1 MEGSD
6 EARACA
12 VLVEMQQR
20 LIHGPHAAL
29 GVGLDASAS
38 DIRTAFLQLTKIFH
52 PARFGRMSPDTQRLS
67 NEVFLSLRAAHDTL
81 AKPRPRL
88 SAPTSPVQQTPP
100 GPGGRGQTPTR
111 PTPPPTTLRPTT
123 TTPTPP
129 TWPSLRP
136 TTTTPTPP
144 PSLRPTTTTPT
155 PPPSLRPTTTTP
167 TPPLSNAQLRTG
179 PQQRMPSGPYP
190 AVAVPRA
197 TTGGVPSGSNPTA
210 VASIPPGSTGQ
221 VATRPHDPELAPIHD
236 LMLRGQWEPARAAIT
251 VLAAKAPASP
261 KYRALLS
268 YTRGREAQL
277 ARRLDEARVELDT
290 ALQLDPDLQL
300 AKTALAEL
308 FTRRK

>member
-1 MEGSD
+1 
-6 EARACA
+6 
-12 VLVEMQQR
+12 
-20 LIHGPHAAL
+20 
-29 GVGLDASAS
+29 
-38 DIRTAFLQLTKIFH
+38 
-52 PARFGRMSPDTQRLS
+52 
-67 NEVFLSLRAAHDTL
+67 
-81 AKPRPRL
+81 
-88 SAPTSPVQQTPP
+88 
-100 GPGGRGQTPTR
+100 
-111 PTPPPTTLRPTT
+111 
-123 TTPTPP
+123 
-129 TWPSLRP
+129 
-136 TTTTPTPP
+136 
-144 PSLRPTTTTPT
+144 
-155 PPPSLRPTTTTP
+155 
-167 TPPLSNAQLRTG
+167 
-179 PQQRMPSGPYP
+179 MPSGPYP

-210 VASIPPGSTGQ
+210 VASIPPASTGQ